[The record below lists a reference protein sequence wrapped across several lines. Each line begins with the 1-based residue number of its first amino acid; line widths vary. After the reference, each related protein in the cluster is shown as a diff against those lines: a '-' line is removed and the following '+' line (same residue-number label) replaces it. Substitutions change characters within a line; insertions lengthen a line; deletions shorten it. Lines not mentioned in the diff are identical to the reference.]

1 VLLLDEIEKAQVDV
15 FNVLLQFL
23 DAREVSL
30 QVTPEALDRLAR
42 LGHQREYGARHLRRT
57 IQREIDNE
65 LSRRLLDGRVAPGQ
79 TVQVESVP
87 TASSSRPPSS
97 A

>member
-1 VLLLDEIEKAQVDV
+1 VFRQLEDEQLRRITELLLEETRHR
-15 FNVLLQFL
+15 LQ
-23 DAREVSL
+23 AREVSL
-30 QVTPEALDRLAR
+30 EVTPEALDRLAR
-42 LGHQREYGARHLRRT
+42 IGHQGEYGARPLRRT

-79 TVQVESVP
+79 TVEVGVGPDGFEFE
-87 TASSSRPPSS
+87 A